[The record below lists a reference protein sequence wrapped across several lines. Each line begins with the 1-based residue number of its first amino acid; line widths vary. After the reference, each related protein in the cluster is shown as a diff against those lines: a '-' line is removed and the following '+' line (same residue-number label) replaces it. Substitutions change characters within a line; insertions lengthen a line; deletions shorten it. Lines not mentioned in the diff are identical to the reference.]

1 MGKSANITL
10 ACNVR
15 AVNINFFFS
24 KCCQQVICTKSDCQY
39 GVCDVFVSVF
49 VYVCA
54 RVSAADDVSKHH
66 KSFNNY
72 FFFFCYSK

>member
-15 AVNINFFFS
+15 AVNINFFLAN
-24 KCCQQVICTKSDCQY
+24 VVNKSSAQKATVNM
-39 GVCDVFVSVF
+39 VCDVFVSVF

-54 RVSAADDVSKHH
+54 RVCAADDVSKHH